1 MIKSLSL
8 KHNTV
13 ILLIYYNK
21 DLNGGGGGG
30 GGRRQQHCVYVFLS
44 KDTLLMI
51 QEGLKSPGYS

>member
-30 GGRRQQHCVYVFLS
+30 GRRQQHCVYVFLS
-44 KDTLLMI
+44 EDTLVNDPRGTV
-51 QEGLKSPGYS
+51 EPWV